1 MASAPSSSLFLISS
15 PISTAP
21 SARARV
27 RAAQPC
33 PSPCRPSLRPRRT
46 SQVVAAAVQAEH
58 QPAVAAAP
66 KPPALPFRVG
76 HGFDLHRLEPDL
88 PLIIGGI
95 NIPHD
100 RGCDAHSDGT
110 CRPRLPFSIDACS
123 SSTVPFHSSRR
134 LPDRVCGDSR
144 SCFRRRAAALRGGRD
159 SRRSGSAGHWSDLP
173 GLGPPLEGRRFFS
186 VHEGSGEFAIVLSS

>member
-1 MASAPSSSLFLISS
+1 MATASSLFLASS

-21 SARARV
+21 RNRAGPGSAAS
-27 RAAQPC
+27 C
-33 PSPCRPSLRPRRT
+33 PSSARPSLRLRQRPAPA
-46 SQVVAAAVQAEH
+46 VAAAVQAEH

-100 RGCDAHSDGT
+100 RGCEAHSDGDVLLH
-110 CRPRLPFSIDACS
+110 CVVDAILGALG
-123 SSTVPFHSSRR
+123 
-134 LPDRVCGDSR
+134 LPDIGQIFPDSDPR
-144 SCFRRRAAALRGGRD
+144 WKGAD
-159 SRRSGSAGHWSDLP
+159 S
-173 GLGPPLEGRRFFS
+173 S
-186 VHEGSGEFAIVLSS
+186 VFMREAVSFCSF